1 MKKTFRKTIFREIK
15 RHVSRCAA
23 IFTVVAL
30 SAGFLSGLLAA
41 TPDMKTSMDRYF
53 DRVNMMDI
61 TIKASLGLSA
71 SDIEALRSL
80 SEVEYVLPAYVTD
93 ALMSQSGDETLAAR
107 IYGLP
112 LAQIN
117 SPRFVNRLELIE
129 GAFPVQENEC
139 LVQQGGGGF
148 EHIAPGTRLRIVDES
163 DIYRVTEYKV
173 TGVVKSPLSISTGR
187 ESSSVGN
194 GWLNAAIYVYESA
207 YALSSYTDCYITL
220 KNTRRLTSFTDA
232 YQTRVDQA
240 LARIKALG
248 IQRAEP
254 RKQEFLDETRRIAR
268 ESAATAEAE
277 LHEVELAAEQELSA
291 AQIALDM
298 AREEITTGEI
308 QLADAEQQL
317 AEGRAQFTREQ
328 EQIAALFWEQEAR
341 LRSGE
346 ADIASARI
354 KLEASKQ
361 ELDNAQADIEKT
373 RNSWLRMLFPS
384 ARQNVSEYD
393 ARLAAYNAGMAAVET
408 NEAELAKNRQALAEA
423 REAAEAELTKT
434 REELDA
440 AELEIISRR
449 WRLANARLRLA
460 EDQAE
465 YERRTQEAEE
475 RLRTGGAE
483 IAAARRDAAN
493 VQFNA
498 QPEWDALDRRSNEG
512 CATYRA
518 DVEKIDTVAK
528 VFALFFLLIPALV
541 AFAAMSRM
549 VEEERIQIG
558 VLKALGYQKWTI
570 LVRYLIYCGISGAA
584 GSVAGMLSG
593 FWALPL
599 LIYKAFAMAYQL
611 PLFIAGFNW
620 SYGLMACGLVL
631 VSVAGAAICACC
643 RALWEKPALL
653 MLPRP
658 PKAGKRVFLEY
669 LPVWKRLKFIHK
681 LSARN
686 LIRQKSHLFMS
697 ITGIT
702 ACAGLMLAGFG
713 LHDSMADIARTQFE
727 DIFIYNMQLGLSDES
742 DKTNVIPELLSA
754 FSDWTF
760 LHNESSVII
769 AGSGRVNERI
779 NALLITPKNASSF
792 PDFINLRSRLM
803 KRAIP
808 FTDDSVILTE
818 SAAAALRLKLG
829 DRFTLE
835 NSAGARATLTLTG
848 ITENYVGVHCYLGP
862 AAYERGFGVPEYKTI
877 WVHTGALK
885 PAEQDALVQRLLA
898 NSVVMSVEFTVQS
911 QELYKRLLGGI
922 GSVAAMLIAT
932 AGALAALVLYS
943 LMNVHIKERTRE
955 IAGLRVLGF
964 HHEEAAA
971 YIFREIAILSIAGTA
986 LGLVLGVF
994 LHRFIIS
1001 TAENTDLMFGRHI
1014 SPLSFIFSTF
1024 IMLAVSA
1031 IVAMFMLKRL
1041 RAIKMAASM
1050 KVID

>member
-1 MKKTFRKTIFREIK
+1 LSGEVKRTFGKTVFRESK
-15 RHVSRCAA
+15 RYVSRCVV
-23 IFTVVAL
+23 IFVVVAL
-30 SAGFLSGLLAA
+30 GAAFLSGFLAA
-41 TPDMKTSMDRYF
+41 TPDMKTSIDRYF

-61 TIKASLGLSA
+61 AIKASLGLSA
-71 SDIEALRSL
+71 NDIEALRSL

-93 ALMSQSGDETLAAR
+93 ALMSQSRNETLAVR

-112 LAQIN
+112 LEQIN

-139 LVQQGGGGF
+139 LVQQGGGSF
-148 EHIAPGTRLRIVDES
+148 EHIALGTRLRIVDES
-163 DIYRVTEYKV
+163 YIYRVTEYKV
-173 TGVVKSPLSISTGR
+173 TGVVKSPLYISTGR
-187 ESSSVGN
+187 ESSAVGS
-194 GWLNAAIYVYESA
+194 GWLNTAIYVYESA
-207 YALSSYTDCYITL
+207 YMLSAYTDCYITL
-220 KNTRRLTSFTDA
+220 KNTGGLTTFTDA

-240 LARIKALG
+240 LARIEALG

-254 RKQEFLDETRRIAR
+254 RKQEFLDETRRIAG

-277 LHEVELAAEQELSA
+277 LREVELAAEQELSA
-291 AQIALDM
+291 ARIALDM
-298 AREEITTGEI
+298 AREEIATGEI

-328 EQIAALFWEQEAR
+328 EQITALFWEQEAR

-346 ADIASARI
+346 ADIASARA
-354 KLEASKQ
+354 KLEVSKQ
-361 ELDNAQADIEKT
+361 ELDNVQADIEKT

-393 ARLAAYNAGMAAVET
+393 ARLATYNAGMAAVET
-408 NEAELAKNRQALAEA
+408 NEAELTKSRRALAEA

-434 REELDA
+434 REELDT
-440 AELEIISRR
+440 AELEIISKR

-460 EDQAE
+460 EDEAE
-465 YERRTQEAEE
+465 YERRSQESAE
-475 RLRTGGAE
+475 RLRTSGAE
-483 IAAARRDAAN
+483 IAAARRDATN
-493 VQFNA
+493 IQFDV
-498 QPEWDALDRRSNEG
+498 QPEWDVLDRKSNEG
-512 CATYRA
+512 CANYRTN
-518 DVEKIDTVAK
+518 VEKIDTVAK
-528 VFALFFLLIPALV
+528 AFPLFFLLIVALV
-541 AFAAMSRM
+541 TFAAMSRI

-584 GSVAGMLSG
+584 GSVVGMFSG

-599 LIYKAFAMAYQL
+599 LIYKAFAMVYQM
-611 PLFIAGFNW
+611 PPFIAGFNW
-620 SYGLMACGLVL
+620 AYGLMACGLAL

-653 MLPRP
+653 MLPRS

-669 LPVWKRLKFIHK
+669 LPIWKRLKFTHK
-681 LSARN
+681 LTARN
-686 LIRQKSHLFMS
+686 LIRHKRHLFMS
-697 ITGIT
+697 ITGIAACT
-702 ACAGLMLAGFG
+702 ALMLAGFG
-713 LHDSMADIARTQFE
+713 LHDSMAGIARTQFE
-727 DIFIYNMQLGLSDES
+727 DIFIYNLQLSLSDES
-742 DKTNVIPELLSA
+742 DKTNMIPELLSA

-760 LHNESSVII
+760 MRNESGAII
-769 AGSGRVNERI
+769 AGSERI

-803 KRAIP
+803 KMAIP

-835 NSAGARATLTLTG
+835 NSAGVRAALTLTG

-862 AAYERGFGVPEYKTI
+862 AAYERGFGVPEYKSI
-877 WVHTGALK
+877 WVHTGPLK
-885 PAEQDALVQRLLA
+885 SAEQDALAQRLLA
-898 NSVVMSVEFTVQS
+898 NSAVMSVEFTS
-911 QELYKRLLGGI
+911 HTQEQYKRLLGSI
-922 GSVAAMLIAT
+922 GFVATILIAA

-943 LMNVHIKERTRE
+943 LTNIQITERTRE
-955 IAGLRVLGF
+955 IATLRVLGF
-964 HHEEAAA
+964 HHEEVAA
-971 YIFREIAILSIAGTA
+971 YIFREIAILSIVGMA

-1001 TAENTDLMFGRHI
+1001 AAENTDLMFGRYI
-1014 SPLSFIFSTF
+1014 SPLSFIFSAF

-1031 IVAMFMLKRL
+1031 IVARFMLKKL
-1041 RAIKMAASM
+1041 RALKGPPQ
-1050 KVID
+1050 